1 MLLLHPAEVL
11 PVAAD
16 HLPPEYLTDP
26 DCRLLLERML
36 EDPAMLMDSIPDDR
50 PEAQR
55 LAARIQ
61 MEEMKLRGDISPT
74 KAAQDI
80 VMVLWRQRL
89 TARRKGL
96 LADGKIKE
104 SGEITTQLQ
113 HLKKGW
119 EHAVDFLVV

>member
-1 MLLLHPAEVL
+1 M
-11 PVAAD
+11 PVVAD
-16 HLPPEYLTDP
+16 HLPPEHLADP
-26 DCRLLLERML
+26 DCRLLLELML
-36 EDPAMLMDSIPDDR
+36 EDPATLMDSIPDDH

-61 MEEMKLRGDISPT
+61 MEEMKLRGDISPA

-80 VMVLWRQRL
+80 VMVLWRQSL

-96 LADGKIKE
+96 IAGGKIKE